1 MSGSAARDAALG
13 AGPGVCRRPWAELL
27 AGRVKRQKNN
37 PEREQK
43 LKASAVQ
50 LLRSHQDLNN
60 LLLEVDGPS
69 CKKLCLSE
77 LVVCEGPEPY
87 ADHSSSF
94 VGCVLRDQASRL
106 GVPVGVLSARVV
118 ASSVEQICVA
128 PAEPGRSAMLA
139 LEQRKKLSSLL
150 ETAQHLLAQGMF
162 SRLVFCQELWR
173 VQNSLLL
180 EAVWCLHVQNVVSL
194 QELVESH
201 PDVRAL
207 GANLASVAR
216 QIDRESCEDSD
227 ITRAMLSSLVQM
239 FVLRGFQKHS
249 DPRSVEPEKM
259 PQVAL
264 DVLQRMLTFALD
276 ALSAGAQDGS
286 PSHKV
291 VTCWYVPGAGLP
303 GVHGSL
309 FLLHERPRAF

>member
-139 LEQRKKLSSLL
+139 LEQR
-150 ETAQHLLAQGMF
+150 
-162 SRLVFCQELWR
+162 
-173 VQNSLLL
+173 NSLLL